1 MKLVPVITLIL
12 ACVTIVLTASVK
24 TYNINELPQPPTA
37 ERSTLS
43 ALTAPVTNIVNII
56 TNTFICSGNATY
68 ISIICGNQGGNTTAK
83 PGPVDPPA
91 TTPGPPTPGTPTP
104 GPPTSEPPQTTPELT
119 TTPAPT
125 EPTTTEPPSTERPPE
140 PPSTTIVNP
149 TANPP
154 ANPPA

>member
-12 ACVTIVLTASVK
+12 ACVTSVLTASVK

-83 PGPVDPPA
+83 PRPADPPA
-91 TTPGPPTPGTPTP
+91 TTP

-140 PPSTTIVNP
+140 PPSTTTVNP